1 MENIQEKKSSK
12 RILSMLLDEIEKL
25 EEKVLKDNS
34 LIMSEY
40 ISTAH
45 KNTEEE

>member
-1 MENIQEKKSSK
+1 MEQLNEKKSSR
-12 RILSMLLDEIEKL
+12 RIVAMLLDEIKSL
-25 EEKVLKDNS
+25 EENILETPS

-45 KNTEEE
+45 KENKE

>member
-1 MENIQEKKSSK
+1 MEYIQEKKSSK
-12 RILSMLLDEIEKL
+12 RILSMLLDEIKRL
-25 EEKVLKDNS
+25 EGNVLKDNS

-45 KNTEEE
+45 KNTEE

>member
-1 MENIQEKKSSK
+1 MEYIQEKKSTK
-12 RILSMLLDEIEKL
+12 RILSMLLDEIKRL
-25 EEKVLKDNS
+25 EGNVLKDNS

-45 KNTEEE
+45 KNTEE